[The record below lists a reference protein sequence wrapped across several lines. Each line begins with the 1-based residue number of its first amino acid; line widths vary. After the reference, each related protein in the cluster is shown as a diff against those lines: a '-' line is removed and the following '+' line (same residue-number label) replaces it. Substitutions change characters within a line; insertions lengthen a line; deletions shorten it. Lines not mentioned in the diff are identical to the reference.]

1 MNYENVLKEIIL
13 KIRSK
18 KLVENKKY
26 ASFDFSNNKKKKF
39 ISYSYDKLEK
49 NINRKKNI
57 SIYQINSFDRKLKRL
72 NSFNDIQKIKTK
84 NIKMLKI
91 NNKFNLNRFINKPN
105 QNISNHK
112 RSLQNSFTETNYF
125 TKKNSFSME
134 KKTKMKL
141 EPFDLKVKKIRN
153 DSIDRKQIINNIRKK
168 YDSLNLNIN
177 SLLQKDYNLKIKKL
191 KEQNIENNNTSILT
205 NQNSINSKIQK
216 KN

>member
-57 SIYQINSFDRKLKRL
+57 SIYQMNSFDRKLKRL

-112 RSLQNSFTETNYF
+112 RSLQNSFTETKYF

-168 YDSLNLNIN
+168 YDSIITKRL
-177 SLLQKDYNLKIKKL
+177 
-191 KEQNIENNNTSILT
+191 
-205 NQNSINSKIQK
+205 
-216 KN
+216 